1 MKTELLLVM
10 CVSMFLVFAAA
21 EELPPNVISQTMDSV
36 SIEFECNKNTDCL
49 HPGERYCGDGQVKS
63 MKCTENVCDVIC
75 QPLNPHSVDEEWTTG
90 TYTVTP
96 TKRVVGQLVS
106 IKLKDSRNQKPLIW
120 DVEVYYGGKWE
131 GALTVLSVFTEQ
143 ILQGATLVAQTTTDR
158 MGVASYTPDKP
169 GQYYFKTMG
178 KYIKFLVGDAS
189 GNIFNCSNGV
199 CETALGED
207 VYVCPADCQGDEPPV
222 VVQPPAQNT
231 TPTVPLPQ
239 VCGDGVCSVTESQ
252 ASCPQDC
259 GQAVVTGQQG
269 GTGAVQGQTG
279 QGNQSGAGTAQG
291 AAQGGDNTMLII
303 IIAAIAAVVIVA
315 VLLFMMKSKGGA
327 PKAPKPAQPKEPVK
341 WKPETQMK
349 CPKCGAESPP
359 GSVFCQGCGQKLG

>member
-10 CVSMFLVFAAA
+10 CVSIFLVFAAA

-36 SIEFECNKNTDCL
+36 SFEFNCKKNTDCMD
-49 HPGERYCGDGQVKS
+49 PGELYCGDGEVKS
-63 MKCTENVCDVIC
+63 MKCTSNVCDVIC
-75 QPLNPHSVDEEWTTG
+75 QPLNPHNVDEEWTTG

-131 GALTVLSVFTEQ
+131 GALTVMSVFTEQ

-158 MGVASYTPDKP
+158 MGVASYIPDKP

-178 KYIKFLVGDAS
+178 KYIKFLVGDES
-189 GNIFNCSNGV
+189 GNLFNCSNGV
-199 CETALGED
+199 CETGLGED
-207 VYVCPADCQGDEPPV
+207 VYVCPDDCVGDDAPGV
-222 VVQPPAQNT
+222 GAQPPAQNT
-231 TPTVPLPQ
+231 TPIVPLPQ

-252 ASCPQDC
+252 ATCPQDC

-269 GTGAVQGQTG
+269 GQTGAGAVQNGTPTG
-279 QGNQSGAGTAQG
+279 QQVGT
-291 AAQGGDNTMLII
+291 AQGGDNTMLMII
-303 IIAAIAAVVIVA
+303 IIAVVAVVVVI

-341 WKPETQMK
+341 WKPEGPMK
-349 CPKCGAESPP
+349 CPKCGVESPP
-359 GSVFCQGCGQKLG
+359 GSVFCQGCGQKLA